1 MISPPLPPLLLAAAS
16 SAALATYCRRLL
28 ARSRISAPPSLFRV
42 RFLKAC
48 VRCAMHVELA
58 PATFVRRPAAFRRR
72 PRRPH
77 HSAIDCSPFLPS
89 YGQGR
94 QLPPSPTSLPHFH

>member
-1 MISPPLPPLLLAAAS
+1 MISPPLSPLLLAAAS

-42 RFLKAC
+42 RFLKAY

-72 PRRPH
+72 PRRPGYT
-77 HSAIDCSPFLPS
+77 ATDCSPFLP
-89 YGQGR
+89 
-94 QLPPSPTSLPHFH
+94 